1 MTNTTNCPAACRCRT
16 VDTRSERE
24 LADNMLAR
32 CRCGEVFH
40 QAHVTDRGP
49 CQMCREE
56 AAGERRGP
64 VRIERDVDGG
74 PIATFIVALS
84 MVFAFGLGACA
95 TAAPRAVEVET
106 VGTLAPSY
114 RSIATAPV
122 AKSTDLSIAYQA
134 VSGDD
139 DGPAVAAGGE
149 TVEAPE
155 VVAKGGGLV
164 AGGVR

>member
-1 MTNTTNCPAACRCRT
+1 MPNTTNCPAACPCRT
-16 VDTRSERE
+16 ADPRNERA

-32 CRCGEVFH
+32 CRCGSVFH

-49 CQMCREE
+49 CRECREE

-84 MVFAFGLGACA
+84 MVFAVGLGACA

-106 VGTLAPSY
+106 VGALAPSY

-122 AKSTDLSIAYQA
+122 AKSTDLSVGFQA
-134 VSGDD
+134 VDTD
-139 DGPAVAAGGE
+139 EGPAVAAGGE
-149 TVEAPE
+149 AVEAPE
-155 VVAKGGGLV
+155 VAPKAGLV
-164 AGGVR
+164 MGGVR